1 MTYLQDLSSDFV
13 PYLFR
18 DLMYGQNL
26 LLIKDNMGQV
36 NNDELCVIILSFFTL
51 VELDTPRSPQNNVLV
66 KKMKDDCSRLLFSR
80 GSVCQKLIFMVHHYL
95 QERFRYTILIPMHR
109 VGTKSELILGGIYLL
124 VVSTGATWDSDKIL
138 V

>member
-36 NNDELCVIILSFFTL
+36 NNDELCVIFLSFFTL

-66 KKMKDDCSRLLFSR
+66 KKMKDD
-80 GSVCQKLIFMVHHYL
+80 
-95 QERFRYTILIPMHR
+95 
-109 VGTKSELILGGIYLL
+109 
-124 VVSTGATWDSDKIL
+124 
-138 V
+138 